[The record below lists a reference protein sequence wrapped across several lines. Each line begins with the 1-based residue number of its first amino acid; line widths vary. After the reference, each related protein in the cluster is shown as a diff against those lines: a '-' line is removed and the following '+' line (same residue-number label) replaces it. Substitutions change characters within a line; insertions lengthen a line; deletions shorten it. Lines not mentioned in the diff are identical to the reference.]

1 MKKKVIKTEK
11 KLSLEKFKVAELKN
25 PRMIIGGDGNGN
37 GNGNGGLTTPTKTET
52 NEK

>member
-25 PRMIIGGDGNGN
+25 PKMIIGGNVDDDIKTITTKDGIPN
-37 GNGNGGLTTPTKTET
+37 
-52 NEK
+52 

>member
-25 PRMIIGGDGNGN
+25 MKMIVGGDGIDINDLKTITTK
-37 GNGNGGLTTPTKTET
+37 GGIKNL
-52 NEK
+52 

>member
-25 PRMIIGGDGNGN
+25 PKMIIGGDPIDIKTI
-37 GNGNGGLTTPTKTET
+37 TTHV
-52 NEK
+52 NI

>member
-25 PRMIIGGDGNGN
+25 PRMIIGGGPDDDKKTITTKDGMQN
-37 GNGNGGLTTPTKTET
+37 
-52 NEK
+52 

>member
-25 PRMIIGGDGNGN
+25 AKMIVGGDGNG
-37 GNGNGGLTTPTKTET
+37 GIITADPSKIVIRH
-52 NEK
+52 

>member
-25 PRMIIGGDGNGN
+25 PRTIIGGNADDDKKTI
-37 GNGNGGLTTPTKTET
+37 TTKDSRQ
-52 NEK
+52 N